1 MKEKV
6 LVLDLAGEGRW
17 KLCAWREAW
26 EAPLSSSF
34 PSPPGV
40 SWSFIL
46 TSSLLERTWEE
57 VSRRLARGWEIC
69 WMRQDQESRGCPAQG
84 GGGGWERAKV
94 SQVRTAKQCCHQLSS
109 GTHLCPG
116 SPWKLPSRLT
126 SQPAAELHSGAG
138 EMEVKAEPWSLWLRC
153 DRARDTPRD
162 GVEQPSISSGGD
174 MVHGK
179 DVTFSPCCPL
189 AVLVTGISPLGSPS
203 TREGLWN
210 TDPLPARNH
219 LVLLVAPRT
228 SFEE

>member
-1 MKEKV
+1 MEALCLERSLGGTAELLFSISTQSE
-6 LVLDLAGEGRW
+6 LVLHPDIQLAGENMGRGQQETGQR
-17 KLCAWREAW
+17 LGNLLDEAR
-26 EAPLSSSF
+26 
-34 PSPPGV
+34 PG
-40 SWSFIL
+40 
-46 TSSLLERTWEE
+46 E
-57 VSRRLARGWEIC
+57 
-69 WMRQDQESRGCPAQG
+69 QGCPAQG

-162 GVEQPSISSGGD
+162 GVEQPSISSEGD
-174 MVHGK
+174 MVQGK